1 MTQKYLD
8 DDSSSSQNVDVTS
21 SKKPT
26 LFLFQFPVSSSK
38 KHFLAFKGKRY
49 LYGIGSETRNSLHH
63 LHNGKDVVAATTCKH
78 GKNWKEF
85 KDDRCDEDNK
95 EYDR

>member
-1 MTQKYLD
+1 MASYHF
-8 DDSSSSQNVDVTS
+8 
-21 SKKPT
+21 PT
-26 LFLFQFPVSSSK
+26 VK
-38 KHFLAFKGKRY
+38 DHFLAFKGKRY

-63 LHNGKDVVAATTCKH
+63 LHNGKDLVMITTCKH

-85 KDDRCDEDNK
+85 KDDRCDQDNQ